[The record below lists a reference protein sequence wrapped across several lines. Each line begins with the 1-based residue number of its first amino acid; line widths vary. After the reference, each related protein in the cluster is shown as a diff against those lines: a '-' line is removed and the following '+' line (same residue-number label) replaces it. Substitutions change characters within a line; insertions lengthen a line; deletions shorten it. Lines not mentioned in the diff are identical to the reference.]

1 MEKLINGI
9 HHVALKCKGVEE
21 FQKTIHFYKDILG
34 LDVARTWGSGNDAG
48 IMLDTGCG
56 ILEIFASAEE
66 DLPQGA
72 IRHFALATDDVDACI
87 AAVREAGYEVT
98 VEPKSMAIQSEP
110 EFPIRIAFCIGP
122 VGEEIEFFHVR

>member
-1 MEKLINGI
+1 MGKLINGI

-34 LDVARTWGSGNDAG
+34 LDVARTWGSGNRCRYHAG
-48 IMLDTGCG
+48 YRLWYSG
-56 ILEIFASAEE
+56 IFASAEE

-87 AAVREAGYEVT
+87 AAVREAGYKVT

>member
-1 MEKLINGI
+1 MGKLINGI

-34 LDVARTWGSGNDAG
+34 LDVARTWGSGTDAG

-66 DLPQGA
+66 DL
-72 IRHFALATDDVDACI
+72 RSS
-87 AAVREAGYEVT
+87 AGSH
-98 VEPKSMAIQSEP
+98 P
-110 EFPIRIAFCIGP
+110 AFCTGN
-122 VGEEIEFFHVR
+122 R

>member
-1 MEKLINGI
+1 MGKLINGI

-34 LDVARTWGSGNDAG
+34 LDVARTWGSGTDAG

-72 IRHFALATDDVDACI
+72 IRHFALLTEGFEWVSVKKYIFIIICVISRRLRSRD
-87 AAVREAGYEVT
+87 
-98 VEPKSMAIQSEP
+98 
-110 EFPIRIAFCIGP
+110 
-122 VGEEIEFFHVR
+122 

>member
-1 MEKLINGI
+1 MGKLINGI

-34 LDVARTWGSGNDAG
+34 LDVARTWGSGTDAG

-87 AAVREAGYEVT
+87 AAVREAGYKVT
-98 VEPKSMAIQSEP
+98 VEPKSHGDSVRTGIP
-110 EFPIRIAFCIGP
+110 DPYCILYRTGR
-122 VGEEIEFFHVR
+122 EEIEFFHVR